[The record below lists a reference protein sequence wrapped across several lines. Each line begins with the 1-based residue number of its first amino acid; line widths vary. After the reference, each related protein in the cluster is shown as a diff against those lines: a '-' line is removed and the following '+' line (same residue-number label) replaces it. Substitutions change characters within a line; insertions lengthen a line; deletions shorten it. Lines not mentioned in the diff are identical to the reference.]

1 MRTVVHSLFL
11 ATCIAAFAAP
21 PISTLRIATYNLE
34 NYTLTNRMTE
44 SGFKLDY
51 PKPEEAKRALLA
63 TLKVLDADV
72 LILQEMGSLPYLEE
86 LQHDL
91 RILGIPYPHSHLV
104 SAGDASRHLAALSRL
119 PWKQATSH
127 CDLDF
132 KYFAGRERIKRGL
145 LEIEFQ
151 TRAGPLTVW
160 GVHLKSRFTD
170 RPDDPQS
177 ALRRAGE
184 AVAVRDAI
192 LRKHPP
198 GCGDHYVLMGDF
210 NDVRHARPLRAC
222 LARGQ
227 TSICTMLSAQDT
239 RGELWTRFHRKDD
252 SYERVDFILCS
263 DALLP
268 AVRGRT
274 AQLCDA
280 PSVRLASDHRPVFV
294 SLEFR

>member
-1 MRTVVHSLFL
+1 MYPVVPALLL
-11 ATCIAAFAAP
+11 ATCIAAFANP

-44 SGFKLDY
+44 AGFKLDY
-51 PKPEEAKRALLA
+51 PKPEEAKRALLT

-91 RILGIPYPHSHLV
+91 RMLGMPYPYRHLV
-104 SAGDASRHLAALSRL
+104 TANDDSRNHAALSRL
-119 PWKQATSH
+119 PWRQATSH
-127 CDLDF
+127 SDLDF

-184 AVAVRDAI
+184 AVAVREAI
-192 LRKHPP
+192 LRRHPP
-198 GCGDHYVLMGDF
+198 GCGDRYLLVGDF

-227 TSICTMLSAQDT
+227 TPISTLLTARDS

-263 DALLP
+263 STLLP
-268 AVRGRT
+268 AVKGGT

-294 SLEFR
+294 SLDFR

>member
-1 MRTVVHSLFL
+1 MHSPVYALL
-11 ATCIAAFAAP
+11 LTTCIAAFAST

-34 NYTLTNRMTE
+34 NYTLANRMTE
-44 SGFKLDY
+44 SGFKLEY

-72 LILQEMGSLPYLEE
+72 LILQEMGSIPYLLE

-91 RILGIPYPHSHLV
+91 RMLGIPYPYSHLV
-104 SAGDASRHLAALSRL
+104 PAGDASRHLAALSRL

-184 AVAVRDAI
+184 AVAVREAI
-192 LRKHPP
+192 LRRHPP
-198 GCGDHYVLMGDF
+198 GCGDRYLLVGDF

-227 TSICTMLSAQDT
+227 TPISTLLAARDS

-263 DALLP
+263 STLLP
-268 AVRGRT
+268 AVKDGT

-294 SLEFR
+294 SLDFR